1 MSRSKYGYVGMP
13 TIHLTDPEA
22 EVERE
27 NVFVKATGWVTG
39 YDLIQDEPFRNEKAD
54 HVNYPPH
61 RIEKIDGEV
70 THHSP
75 PRGSGVNTL

>member
-1 MSRSKYGYVGMP
+1 MP

-75 PRGSGVNTL
+75 LRGSGVNTL

>member
-1 MSRSKYGYVGMP
+1 MA
-13 TIHLTDPEA
+13 TIHLTDPET

-39 YDLIQDEPFRNEKAD
+39 YDVVPHDRYTKAEKVD

-75 PRGSGVNTL
+75 PNSPVNTL

>member
-1 MSRSKYGYVGMP
+1 MA
-13 TIHLTDPEA
+13 TIHLTDPET

-27 NVFVKATGWVTG
+27 NVFVKATGWVVG
-39 YDLIQDEPFRNEKAD
+39 YDLEESSEHGLGNGFRREKVD

-75 PRGSGVNTL
+75 PNSGVNTV